1 MDVEFIA
8 KRLFFAMQ
16 QASIVANALQKGI
29 QNEGKS
35 TFRRNGESDAH
46 YAMREAK
53 TKVDEIVQEML
64 LKSIYPYVKDEMML
78 DAEEDT
84 ESTKLFCVSD
94 APYTLILDPIDGT
107 LPYIQ
112 QKNNYSI
119 CAGITYKH
127 DFVLS
132 IVFFPARDQA
142 YMYVEGIG
150 TKVFH
155 QVSLQSF
162 EEGEDYNFPRVK
174 NFSKCIY
181 KNDRL
186 DLSTIQKLCLLGY
199 EVVDDSEQELGCP
212 DAILAC
218 ARKEALAIYCVN
230 RNLRDILLGVILS
243 KMQGGNAYDFRGH
256 KVLWNASGRQN
267 EVIFS
272 GYDLTEFFK
281 EFHKDKLKY

>member
-1 MDVEFIA
+1 MDIEFIA

-16 QASIVANALQKGI
+16 QASVVANALQEGI
-29 QNEGKS
+29 QNERKQ
-35 TFRRNGESDAH
+35 TLRRNGESDAH

-53 TKVDEIVQEML
+53 TKVDEMVQEML

-84 ESTKLFCVSD
+84 KSTKLFCAKD

-112 QKNNYSI
+112 QKNNFSI
-119 CAGITYKH
+119 CAGITYKY
-127 DFVLS
+127 DFILA

-142 YMYVEGIG
+142 YMYVKGIG

-155 QVSLQSF
+155 QASLQLF
-162 EEGEDYNFPRVK
+162 EEGEDYILPKVTNQ
-174 NFSKCIY
+174 SKRIY

-186 DLSTIQKLCLLGY
+186 DVATIHKLQKLGY
-199 EVVDDSEQELGCP
+199 EVIDDSEQGLGCP

-218 ARKEALAIYCVN
+218 ARKEAFATYCVN

-243 KMQGGNAYDFRGH
+243 KMQGGNAYDFCGH
-256 KVLWNASGRQN
+256 KILWNASGRQ
-267 EVIFS
+267 EEAIFS

-281 EFHKDKLKY
+281 EFNQDK